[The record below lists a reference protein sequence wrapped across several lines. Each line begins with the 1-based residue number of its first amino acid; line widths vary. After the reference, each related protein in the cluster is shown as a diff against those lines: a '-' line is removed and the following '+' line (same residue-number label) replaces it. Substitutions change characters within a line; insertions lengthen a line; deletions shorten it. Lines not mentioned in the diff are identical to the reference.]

1 MELIFIAII
10 YYSFVSFILLF
21 SALNNLQLAN
31 RYSFSVLQ
39 WNKTALAIFA
49 LDGLM
54 ALIVISYAL
63 LNKLTIMLLIFSL
76 ILLLNLIFIFIPSIK
91 DTIVS
96 SEMFDK
102 ENANLNDITTAAV
115 YIIFVV
121 WLYFGS

>member
-31 RYSFSVLQ
+31 RYSFSVLK
-39 WNKTALAIFA
+39 WNITALAIFA

-54 ALIVISYAL
+54 ALIVISHAL
-63 LNKLTIMLLIFSL
+63 LNKLTIMLLIFSF
-76 ILLLNLIFIFIPSIK
+76 ILLLNLLFVCIPSIR
-91 DTIVS
+91 DIMLT

-102 ENANLNDITTAAV
+102 ENANLNDIATAAV

-121 WLYFGS
+121 WLYFTT

>member
-31 RYSFSVLQ
+31 RYSFSVLK

>member
-31 RYSFSVLQ
+31 RYSFSVLK

-96 SEMFDK
+96 SEMFDE